1 MRKNHRNT
9 HVHRNDNTYSYIR
22 VYQHH
27 THMYFNVQTIEQ
39 NSGKRERKHEKSQ
52 ENDKFLITHEYR
64 KEWEPTC
71 KCRIDN
77 ELLHHC
83 LRNLCGDAW
92 KWENSRQQPEQMKEN
107 QSRTEGKKKSEKK
120 MKSKHEV
127 FCTEKHIKNW
137 VQKGKRDPVTLH
149 LNNDWYSLCTSYD
162 FFLVF
167 FWQFFFSVRADWR
180 RWYWYRWKFQITTAI
195 NDTTA
200 LLPLYLY
207 VCILVIWCVLCS
219 NRRGKQ
225 TNRLM
230 TK

>member
-64 KEWEPTC
+64 KECEPTC

-107 QSRTEGKKKSEKK
+107 QPRTEEMKKERKRWKVNMKCFAQKSTSKIEYKK
-120 MKSKHEV
+120 ENGIRSH
-127 FCTEKHIKNW
+127 
-137 VQKGKRDPVTLH
+137 
-149 LNNDWYSLCTSYD
+149 CTSITID
-162 FFLVF
+162 ILCVPRTIFFCFFL
-167 FWQFFFSVRADWR
+167 
-180 RWYWYRWKFQITTAI
+180 AI
-195 NDTTA
+195 
-200 LLPLYLY
+200 LF
-207 VCILVIWCVLCS
+207 LCS
-219 NRRGKQ
+219 SRLKALVLISMKIPNNNSNKRHNSSTSVISICMYSGDLMCFVLEQ
-225 TNRLM
+225 TR
-230 TK
+230 